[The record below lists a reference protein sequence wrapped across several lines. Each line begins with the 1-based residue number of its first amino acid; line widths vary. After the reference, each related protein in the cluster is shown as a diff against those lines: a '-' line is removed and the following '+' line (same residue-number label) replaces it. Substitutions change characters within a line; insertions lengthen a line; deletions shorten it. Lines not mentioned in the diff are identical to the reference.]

1 MRNSGNS
8 HRRHHR
14 LALAALAAGAF
25 LALTAP
31 APRLLAQTGAGT
43 AAQPA
48 PPPQPAQPAQP
59 MMQPWQPS
67 QPTAPATASP
77 GQGTTAQPPAGQPTI
92 PGDLSTG
99 DHTPTLAPQPVA
111 VPAAPSTAVAA
122 SPDEAGTGG
131 TSLVDTTTFGGNA
144 ISHADRRF
152 ARAAVFANIRAEELG
167 KLAAFKSTN
176 ADVKAFGKSLAE
188 DGAKIHI
195 QLLVAGNAA
204 GVTLPGEM
212 NAPNQ
217 KAYAELAAL
226 SGNDFDRAFVDAVV
240 THHTADLQV
249 FEHEAHRRC
258 TEVNL
263 NKFAAATVPVLQ
275 QQLNAAKDLQAKLG
289 GAPGATTPAAAPP
302 GATGSKR

>member
-1 MRNSGNS
+1 MRNSGNAN
-8 HRRHHR
+8 RRHHR

-31 APRLLAQTGAGT
+31 TPRLLAQTGQGT
-43 AAQPA
+43 ADQPA
-48 PPPQPAQPAQP
+48 PQPSPPPPP
-59 MMQPWQPS
+59 VMQPWQPS
-67 QPTAPATASP
+67 PPKAPATASP
-77 GQGTTAQPPAGQPTI
+77 GQGTTAQPPAGQPSI

-111 VPAAPSTAVAA
+111 VPATPSTAVAA

-152 ARAAVFANIRAEELG
+152 ARAAVVANIRAEELG
-167 KLAAFKSTN
+167 KLAAFKATN

-240 THHTADLQV
+240 THHTADLKV

-263 NKFAAATVPVLQ
+263 NKFATATVPVLQ

-289 GAPGATTPAAAPP
+289 GAPGATAPAA
-302 GATGSKR
+302 GSKR